1 MYDIIVVGGGFSGV
15 MAACAAAREKQK
27 VLLVE
32 KSGALGGAAVLN
44 SVLPFMNYMLKKDGE
59 RVLLNKGLFAE
70 FLSRLY
76 KYAESD
82 GGDKVVSGNGTTFNE
97 EFLKIVMDDMTD
109 DYGVEVLF
117 HATVCDVLSAGG
129 KIKEIKV
136 VGSFGVET
144 LQARYFV
151 DATGDAVLSLLAGAS
166 YHVGRE
172 KDGKCQPMTLCFRM
186 GNVDME
192 KFRKEDLAKVNKLW
206 KEKLAAG
213 QLINPREDILIF
225 SHTTDS
231 VLHLNSTR
239 LLKSPVSAK
248 EKSVAEKEARKQML
262 ELYRFLVKNA
272 PSCKNATLLS
282 SSVEIGV
289 RESRMIDGLYVLTK
303 DDIVA
308 CRKFPDAVAAGNYD
322 IDIHSPD
329 GSGTSH
335 YWVPEGEYYT
345 IPYRS
350 LIPKGF
356 DNLMVVGRCISST
369 HEAQASYRIMPI
381 VACIGEG
388 GGTVLEAAAKADKAL
403 PMVTNAEVRA
413 AVDAYDLVEGYP
425 EACEK

>member
-1 MYDIIVVGGGFSGV
+1 M
-15 MAACAAAREKQK
+15 
-27 VLLVE
+27 
-32 KSGALGGAAVLN
+32 N

-136 VGSFGVET
+136 VGSFGIGT

-388 GGTVLEAAAKADKAL
+388 GGTVLAADKAL

>member
-381 VACIGEG
+381 VACIGGG
-388 GGTVLEAAAKADKAL
+388 GGTVVAAPAKTDKAL

>member
-32 KSGALGGAAVLN
+32 KSGSLGGAAVLN
-44 SVLPFMNYMLKKDGE
+44 SVLPFMNYMLKKNGE

-117 HATVCDVLSAGG
+117 HATICDVLSAGG

-172 KDGKCQPMTLCFRM
+172 KDGKCQPMTLCFRL
-186 GNVDME
+186 GNVKARNGMG
-192 KFRKEDLAKVNKLW
+192 FVTRVNKLY
-206 KEKLAAG
+206 KEYQAQGK
-213 QLINPREDILIF
+213 IKNPREDVLVFRTVSDDIYHF
-225 SHTTDS
+225 NTTRVVKLDPTNAWDVTKAELAARDQVFEMIS
-231 VLHLNSTR
+231 FLRENFEEFKDCVLL
-239 LLKSPVSAK
+239 
-248 EKSVAEKEARKQML
+248 
-262 ELYRFLVKNA
+262 
-272 PSCKNATLLS
+272 ATGMQ
-282 SSVEIGV
+282 IGA
-289 RESRMIDGLYVLTK
+289 RESRMIVGEHTLTQEELK
-303 DDIVA
+303 NCTRFDDSI
-308 CRKFPDAVAAGNYD
+308 AVCNYD

-335 YWVPEGEYYT
+335 YYFKAGQYYT
-345 IPYRS
+345 IPYRC
-350 LIPKGF
+350 LIPKGME
-356 DNLMVVGRCISST
+356 NLLVSGRCISAT
-369 HEAQASYRIMPI
+369 HEAQASVRIMPT
-381 VACIGEG
+381 CCTLG
-388 GGTVLEAAAKADKAL
+388 EAAGIAAAIAQETQAPVKDIDVKKLQKTLEENGAKI
-403 PMVTNAEVRA
+403 
-413 AVDAYDLVEGYP
+413 Y
-425 EACEK
+425 

>member
-32 KSGALGGAAVLN
+32 KSGSLGGAAVLN

-262 ELYRFLVKNA
+262 ELYRFLVTNA

-388 GGTVLEAAAKADKAL
+388 GGAVLAAAAKADKAL

>member
-262 ELYRFLVKNA
+262 ELYRFLVTNA

-388 GGTVLEAAAKADKAL
+388 GGAVLAAAAKADKAL

>member
-388 GGTVLEAAAKADKAL
+388 GGPVLAAAAKADKAL
-403 PMVTNAEVRA
+403 PMVTNAVGRA
-413 AVDAYDLVEGYP
+413 AVGAYDLVEGYP

>member
-32 KSGALGGAAVLN
+32 KSGSLGGAAVLN

-117 HATVCDVLSAGG
+117 HATVCDVLPSGG

-239 LLKSPVSAK
+239 LLKSPVLAK

-308 CRKFPDAVAAGNYD
+308 CRKFSDAVAAGNYD

-388 GGTVLEAAAKADKAL
+388 GGTVLAAAAKADKAL